1 MGTRWGVVADPAES
15 VGVGILMVQRHQF
28 TAASA
33 ESVGSQAFISLALGR
48 NRGESASEPK
58 NYTTDNNTDAANDC
72 Q

>member
-33 ESVGSQAFISLALGR
+33 ESVGSQALISLALA
-48 NRGESASEPK
+48 SAELD
-58 NYTTDNNTDAANDC
+58 TTVVN
-72 Q
+72 QMI